1 MHGAL
6 KWGKRILSLWFI
18 FVAWVHLLQKVFL
31 KGIRRLLTQ
40 NIWIQFYN
48 NTAHRIFNSYEMH
61 QMYLIFIF
69 LSAFVCL
76 YFNVPLFHPLRTHK
90 WSWIKFGNCLTLPVD
105 SIPIPLLCQA
115 VKNKLEAKLLVC
127 QTLDTS
133 RILTLIIDY
142 IRVEILL
149 FNRLSVKCVWQAKL
163 ERINWM
169 LRKKLN

>member
-6 KWGKRILSLWFI
+6 KWGKRILSLWFM

-105 SIPIPLLCQA
+105 SIPIRCSVRQ
-115 VKNKLEAKLLVC
+115 
-127 QTLDTS
+127 S
-133 RILTLIIDY
+133 RINLKLSCWC
-142 IRVEILL
+142 VKHSILL
-149 FNRLSVKCVWQAKL
+149 GFWHWLLITL
-163 ERINWM
+163 EWRYYY
-169 LRKKLN
+169 LTGSQ